1 MGFTITPRASY
12 KPLGRQPF
20 RPGQWQGY
28 KAASKH
34 TTYIQNNFFGSGYS
48 TGMNYGNYG
57 NYGSYCNHDNGMSKG
72 MKWLLGLGVG
82 TTLLGGI
89 LKMFGVGGNK
99 ETGATEQPQVK
110 SETAINNDAIVARNT
125 KPEKT
130 EETPEEKGAVEKKP
144 AEKEPENNGIKW
156 NDIKNMTCRD
166 NSGKT
171 LDITGKL
178 TLGDNGNP
186 PKSFTITDQSSGNV
200 YKFELTSAKD
210 GDKPVYTCT
219 SRNGQAASSDNQYTL
234 ETKADGTPELVQ
246 YENQDNYS
254 TGLKFGSVANN
265 GGGAEKTFSKTIS
278 INTSVGPTTVTVTA
292 NSQKELDE
300 KVTAEEEKS
309 KQWQGVTDSING
321 KTNNESAIPNA
332 FSNPWS
338 QFVTTNTN
346 GNQANKPA
354 EHNTK
359 STMDTIRQKYGF
371 KDGDKFIVNKQIK
384 ADKSGFTYTL
394 TVNGQTHK
402 ITMDEYKEL
411 QNASGIKG

>member
-99 ETGATEQPQVK
+99 ETGAAAPAAQPAVN
-110 SETAINNDAIVARNT
+110 SEAAQNNDAIVARNIQ
-125 KPEKT
+125 PEKT
-130 EETPEEKGAVEKKP
+130 EETPEEKGAVEQQP
-144 AEKEPENNGIKW
+144 AEEDNNGIKW

-265 GGGAEKTFSKTIS
+265 GDGAEQTFSETITV
-278 INTSVGPTTVTVTA
+278 NTSVGPGTFTITA
-292 NSQKELDE
+292 NSKEELE
-300 KVTAEEEKS
+300 KKKEQVENPKDPQTGKPFGPFVPSTDKESVTS
-309 KQWQGVTDSING
+309 DIFT
-321 KTNNESAIPNA
+321 
-332 FSNPWS
+332 NPWAN
-338 QFVTTNTN
+338 FVTNLTASNQTNTAKTEQN
-346 GNQANKPA
+346 VLN
-354 EHNTK
+354 
-359 STMDTIRQKYGF
+359 
-371 KDGDKFIVNKQIK
+371 QIK
-384 ADKSGFTYTL
+384 SSTKYQNSEVSLSKNSDGSYQVHIKTQSGEESRRIADLNKFDINEFTSRT
-394 TVNGQTHK
+394 
-402 ITMDEYKEL
+402 
-411 QNASGIKG
+411 